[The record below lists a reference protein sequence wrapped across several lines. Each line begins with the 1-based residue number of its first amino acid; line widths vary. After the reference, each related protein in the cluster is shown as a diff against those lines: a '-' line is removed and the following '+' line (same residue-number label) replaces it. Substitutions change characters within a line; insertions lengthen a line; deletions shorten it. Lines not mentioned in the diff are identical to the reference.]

1 MNNLLIERR
10 RDMEKKEKSSL
21 AERLF
26 SLSIKDILN
35 RDLYKHQ
42 IKPIPDRFR
51 SAEEYRRCFV
61 PHLLEETRTELS
73 SSFKSLSR
81 SPVFEIHSVEIKEG
95 SGSSSNSVYEI
106 TLKNTGTINA
116 TYQPKCGDVIAL
128 TKERPRRID
137 DLNPLHLA
145 YVFFS
150 DGDLT
155 VFVRSARAIPS
166 LHEYPILPYKQN
178 GHLIRFGV
186 FLMNTTTNIR
196 IWNALHNEDPSS
208 TLIQSVLQE
217 NSLASTEQCL
227 CNRTDVASS
236 DYARVS
242 PVIRSAT
249 LNRSQEDA
257 VLGCIKT
264 RNCSHETSAKLIWG
278 PPGTGKTKD
287 GRNSSL
293 FLLKLKCRTV
303 VCAPTNT
310 AIVEVASRLLSL
322 FKETS
327 SSEHPTYGLGNVVL
341 SGNRDR
347 MGIKN
352 NQPLLDVFLD
362 ERVVKLGH
370 LFPPSFSGWKH
381 RLESLINFLEN
392 TETKYERHVHEL
404 KEAER
409 MKEETEKKKK
419 KQEVERMKEET
430 EKKTKQEVERMKE
443 ETEKKTT
450 KQEVERM
457 KEETEKKKKQE
468 AVHITEKKKKQE
480 AVHIPTFG
488 EFVRKKFNASSEE
501 LKTDM
506 VDLYTH
512 LPKSCI
518 SSEQVKYMIA
528 AQQALDRVRY
538 FLQENSSK
546 SDFNKGSFKFDCFN
560 RLISADC
567 LHALRLLPARFEI
580 PDLLESKNIGAFCL
594 QSAHIIFCTA
604 SGAAEMSAERTGSV
618 DLLVVDEAAQLKEC
632 ESVAALQLSGLR
644 HAVLIGDELQ
654 LPAMV
659 QSEICE
665 KAKFGRSLFERLV
678 LLGHNKHLLNVQYRM
693 HPSIS
698 RFPNNEFYG
707 GMIADAEVVQEIIY
721 QKRFLLG
728 NMFGSFSFINVGRGK
743 EEFGDGHSPKNMVE
757 VAVIAEIIS
766 NLSKGILISNLRIYE
781 SVCLYS
787 YYMINLVTVSSE
799 RRMKVNV
806 GVISP
811 YKGQVRAI
819 QERVSSLPSGQLLTL
834 NVRSVDGFQGGEED
848 IIIISTVRSNG
859 NGKVGFLSNRQR
871 ANVALTRAR
880 HCLWVVGNETTLALS
895 DSIWGKLI
903 SEARSRGCFFE
914 AADEK
919 NLRDAMND
927 ALLEDLSSSFGT
939 LSIGRNR

>member
-1 MNNLLIERR
+1 MVLL
-10 RDMEKKEKSSL
+10 
-21 AERLF
+21 RLD
-26 SLSIKDILN
+26 LLDIVMFDIVIHDIGIGHLLLVHQI
-35 RDLYKHQ
+35 DLLEL

-73 SSFKSLSR
+73 STFKSLSR

-249 LNRSQEDA
+249 LNRSQKEA

-278 PPGTGKTKD
+278 PPGTGKTKTVATL
-287 GRNSSL
+287 L
-293 FLLKLKCRTV
+293 FSLLKLKCRTV

-430 EKKTKQEVERMKE
+430 EKKTKQVVERMKEETEEVERMKE

-457 KEETEKKKKQE
+457 KEE
-468 AVHITEKKKKQE
+468 TEKKKKQE

-512 LPKSCI
+512 LPKSYI

-665 KAKFGRSLFERLV
+665 KQNSEEACLR
-678 LLGHNKHLLNVQYRM
+678 
-693 HPSIS
+693 
-698 RFPNNEFYG
+698 
-707 GMIADAEVVQEIIY
+707 DAEVVQEIIY

-766 NLSKGILISNLRIYE
+766 NLSK
-781 SVCLYS
+781 
-787 YYMINLVTVSSE
+787 VSSE

-871 ANVALTRAR
+871 ADVALTRAR

-895 DSIWGKLI
+895 GSIWGKLI

-927 ALLEDLSSSFGT
+927 ALLEDVSSSFGT
-939 LSIGRNR
+939 LSIGRNRGRGGW

>member
-26 SLSIKDILN
+26 SWSIKDILN

-42 IKPIPDRFR
+42 IKTIPDRFR

-81 SPVFEIHSVEIKEG
+81 SPVFEIHAVEIKEG
-95 SGSSSNSVYEI
+95 SGSSSNKVYQI

-145 YVFFS
+145 YVFSS

-155 VFVRSARAIPS
+155 VCVRSARAIPS
-166 LHEYPILPYKQN
+166 LHDYPILPYKQN

-186 FLMNTTTNIR
+186 FLMNSTTNIR
-196 IWNALHNEDPSS
+196 IWNALHNEDPNS

-217 NSLASTEQCL
+217 NSLASKEQCL

-264 RNCSHETSAKLIWG
+264 RNCSHETSVKLIWG
-278 PPGTGKTKD
+278 PPGTCKTKTVATL
-287 GRNSSL
+287 L
-293 FLLKLKCRTV
+293 FSLLKLKCRTV

-347 MGIKN
+347 MGITKN
-352 NQPLLDVFLD
+352 HPLLDVFLD
-362 ERVVKLGH
+362 ERVGKLDR
-370 LFPPSFSGWKH
+370 LVSPSSSVWMH
-381 RLESLINFLEN
+381 SLESLINFLEN
-392 TETKYERHVHEL
+392 TEAKYERYVHEL
-404 KEAER
+404 KE
-409 MKEETEKKKK
+409 
-419 KQEVERMKEET
+419 VERMNEET
-430 EKKTKQEVERMKE
+430 
-443 ETEKKTT
+443 
-450 KQEVERM
+450 
-457 KEETEKKKKQE
+457 
-468 AVHITEKKKKQE
+468 
-480 AVHIPTFG
+480 VHIPAFG
-488 EFVRKKFNASSEE
+488 EFVRKKFNDSSEE
-501 LKTDM
+501 LKEDM

-512 LPKSCI
+512 LPKSYI
-518 SSEQVKYMIA
+518 SSAQVKYMIA

-538 FLQENSSK
+538 FLQENSST
-546 SDFNKGSFKFDCFN
+546 SDFTKGSFKFDCFN
-560 RLISADC
+560 RLVSADC
-567 LHALRLLPARFEI
+567 LQALRLLPARFEI
-580 PDLLESKNIGAFCL
+580 PDLLENKNIGAFCL
-594 QSAHIIFCTA
+594 QKAHIIFCTA
-604 SGAAEMSAERTGSV
+604 SGAAEMSAERTGSL

-698 RFPNNEFYG
+698 RFPNKEFYG
-707 GMIADAEVVQEIIY
+707 GRITDAAVVQESIY
-721 QKRFLLG
+721 QKRFLQG

-757 VAVIAEIIS
+757 VAVIAEI
-766 NLSKGILISNLRIYE
+766 LSSLFKGILISNLRIYE
-781 SVCLYS
+781 SVCVYS
-787 YYMINLVTVSSE
+787 YYAFKIL
-799 RRMKVNV
+799 
-806 GVISP
+806 
-811 YKGQVRAI
+811 
-819 QERVSSLPSGQLLTL
+819 
-834 NVRSVDGFQGGEED
+834 
-848 IIIISTVRSNG
+848 
-859 NGKVGFLSNRQR
+859 
-871 ANVALTRAR
+871 
-880 HCLWVVGNETTLALS
+880 
-895 DSIWGKLI
+895 
-903 SEARSRGCFFE
+903 
-914 AADEK
+914 
-919 NLRDAMND
+919 
-927 ALLEDLSSSFGT
+927 
-939 LSIGRNR
+939 

>member
-42 IKPIPDRFR
+42 VFISVNSSLQRLNPWFR

-257 VLGCIKT
+257 VLGCIKS

-278 PPGTGKTKD
+278 PPGTGKTKTVATL
-287 GRNSSL
+287 L
-293 FLLKLKCRTV
+293 FSLLKLTCRTV

-347 MGIKN
+347 MGIKKN
-352 NQPLLDVFLD
+352 HPLLDVFLD

-419 KQEVERMKEET
+419 QEVERMKEET

-468 AVHITEKKKKQE
+468 AVHI
-480 AVHIPTFG
+480 PTFG
-488 EFVRKKFNASSEE
+488 EFVREKFNASSEE

-512 LPKSCI
+512 LPKSYI

-528 AQQALDRVRY
+528 AQQALDRVRD

-546 SDFNKGSFKFDCFN
+546 SDFNKGSFKFDYFN

-567 LHALRLLPARFEI
+567 LQALRLLPARFEI
-580 PDLLESKNIGAFCL
+580 PYLLESKNIGAFCL

-707 GMIADAEVVQEIIY
+707 GMITDAEVVQEIIY

-766 NLSKGILISNLRIYE
+766 SLFK
-781 SVCLYS
+781 
-787 YYMINLVTVSSE
+787 VSSE

-903 SEARSRGCFFE
+903 SESRSRGCFFE

-919 NLRDAMND
+919 NLRDAMNE
-927 ALLEDLSSSFGT
+927 ALLEDVSSSFGT
-939 LSIGRNR
+939 LSIGRNRGRGGW